1 MAYITL
7 DIAKLKYNYEFIDKL
22 FKKNNIEWSV
32 VTKLLCGNK
41 EFLQALLDLG
51 VRQASD
57 SRVTNLRILKNL
69 NKEIETIYIKP
80 PAKSNIISV
89 VKYADISMNTE
100 VRTIEL
106 LSAEAKKQG
115 KTHKIII
122 MVELGELREG
132 VIGEKLLSFY
142 KKISTLDN
150 IEIIGIGS
158 NLSCLYGVL
167 PDQDKLD
174 ELIRHKEAI
183 ETRFGKKIKYLSGG
197 SSVTMH
203 LLLENSLPKKINHF
217 RVGETL
223 FFGTDVYTGLNLN
236 ALHNDILNLY
246 CQIIEIQEKPME
258 PEGDFGTNLEGNSY
272 NVNEDLIGMTGVRAI
287 IDIGLLDV
295 DPQHLRPI
303 DENVNIVGATSDMIV
318 VNLDDVKR
326 KYKVGDFI
334 EFGLDYYST
343 LKLLNSKYVDKVVV

>member
-142 KKISTLDN
+142 KKFRLSTISK
-150 IEIIGIGS
+150 
-158 NLSCLYGVL
+158 LSELVLICPAYTAYCL
-167 PDQDKLD
+167 
-174 ELIRHKEAI
+174 
-183 ETRFGKKIKYLSGG
+183 IK
-197 SSVTMH
+197 
-203 LLLENSLPKKINHF
+203 
-217 RVGETL
+217 
-223 FFGTDVYTGLNLN
+223 
-236 ALHNDILNLY
+236 
-246 CQIIEIQEKPME
+246 
-258 PEGDFGTNLEGNSY
+258 TNW
-272 NVNEDLIGMTGVRAI
+272 
-287 IDIGLLDV
+287 
-295 DPQHLRPI
+295 
-303 DENVNIVGATSDMIV
+303 TS
-318 VNLDDVKR
+318 
-326 KYKVGDFI
+326 
-334 EFGLDYYST
+334 
-343 LKLLNSKYVDKVVV
+343 